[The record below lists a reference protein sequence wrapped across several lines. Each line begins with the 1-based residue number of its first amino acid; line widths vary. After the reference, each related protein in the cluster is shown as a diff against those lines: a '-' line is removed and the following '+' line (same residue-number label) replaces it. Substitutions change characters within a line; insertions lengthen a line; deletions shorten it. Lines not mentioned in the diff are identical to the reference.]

1 MNKEESQIQTF
12 YKSQN
17 VFLTGGTGF
26 LGKIFIEKLLR
37 STEIATLYILI
48 REKKGKNA
56 LSRIEE
62 LFEDVVSIFCK
73 RKNPTS
79 PFIITNMYVIS
90 FARILVTS

>member
-1 MNKEESQIQTF
+1 MSNEGSQIQNF
-12 YKSQN
+12 YKSKN

-37 STEIATLYILI
+37 STEVSTLYILI

-62 LFEDVVSIFCK
+62 IFDDVVSI
-73 RKNPTS
+73 S
-79 PFIITNMYVIS
+79 
-90 FARILVTS
+90 